1 MKTQEVV
8 DALKKLGW
16 KISFA
21 ESCTGGLCAS
31 EVVSISGA
39 SNVIGESY
47 VTYSN
52 ESKEKIL
59 KVKPET
65 IKKFDVVSKE
75 VAQEMAIGLA
85 RITDANCC
93 VSVTGYAGST
103 PNSKIEHGTVYVGVY
118 MDGIESVYKFEYPSL
133 PRNEVRTKI
142 VENVFDI
149 LYNEIQ
155 LRYDTILK

>member
-21 ESCTGGLCAS
+21 ESCTGGLCSA
-31 EVVSISGA
+31 EVISISGA

-75 VAQEMAIGLA
+75 VNPEE
-85 RITDANCC
+85 TNKE
-93 VSVTGYAGST
+93 ST
-103 PNSKIEHGTVYVGVY
+103 QNSNNDQSRKMKRKH
-118 MDGIESVYKFEYPSL
+118 
-133 PRNEVRTKI
+133 
-142 VENVFDI
+142 
-149 LYNEIQ
+149 
-155 LRYDTILK
+155 